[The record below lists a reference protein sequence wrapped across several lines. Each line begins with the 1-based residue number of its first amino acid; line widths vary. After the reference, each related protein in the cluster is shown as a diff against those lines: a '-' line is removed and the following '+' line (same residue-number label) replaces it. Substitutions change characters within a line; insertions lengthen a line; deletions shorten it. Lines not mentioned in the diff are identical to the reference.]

1 MIRNLTNLT
10 WDMQRIATEKGT
22 QRCVKHMKIETTAA
36 LGAIVPSLT
45 VRLRLD
51 HFLSGTNIIQKLV
64 RSMEPYVGTSMI
76 GNQRAGKGDILVT
89 RFTRCIEEWN
99 KVGKQDTKDSKSP
112 NIARSGYS

>member
-1 MIRNLTNLT
+1 MIKNLTNLT

-22 QRCVKHMKIETTAA
+22 QRCVKQMKAETTAA

-45 VRLRLD
+45 VRLGHD
-51 HFLSGTNIIQKLV
+51 HSLGATNIMQKLV

-89 RFTRCIEEWN
+89 RFTHCVEEWN
-99 KVGKQDTKDSKSP
+99 KLGKQDAKDSKAP
-112 NIARSGYS
+112 NIARSGFS